1 MGPYPDTRTVVGGEE
16 AEAGMET
23 GVGEATI
30 MANNAGMTESETE
43 TETGTQGTEVA
54 ISQALQTPTRD
65 TTPPT
70 RDTIMTTTDL

>member
-1 MGPYPDTRTVVGGEE
+1 MGFYPDTRTVVGGVE

-30 MANNAGMTESETE
+30 MANNAGTTESG

-65 TTPPT
+65 TTPPI